1 MALSWSLLL
10 AFLSASLV
18 ISHSSEPGP
27 PHSKR
32 RAAQTSAGGGNTLQ
46 HPLHP
51 LQGHRYSRDR
61 GGHGGQGARAT
72 KGGAGLLSHR
82 PPHPL
87 ARPEDDGM
95 GLESLSPVRLEMG
108 PSRDRDRVRMSLKS
122 QTQTRENDLLGTR
135 KGRGNGH
142 GNGHGHHYEHRRQ
155 GSRREK
161 GRHGKGFLPEPELS
175 SAFRDRDLFDDP
187 PSSSSS
193 ADSLSLIVT
202 PPSEYPSPIAAVF
215 GSGSSMVTTV
225 MNEHPPTLPPASTK
239 PQRSGRGKGQGEV
252 MPTLDMAL
260 FDWTDYEDMKPAD
273 TWPSSRKKDK
283 RRSKNL
289 SNGNVTVDADAIE
302 PCDHHLDCLPGSCCD
317 LRQHE
322 CKPHNRGLNNKCYDD
337 CMCEEGLRCY
347 AKFHRKR
354 RVTRRRGRCVVPES
368 VSSDQGGFIT
378 I

>member
-10 AFLSASLV
+10 AFLFATLTL
-18 ISHSSEPGP
+18 SHSTEPGA
-27 PHSKR
+27 HHGKR
-32 RAAQTSAGGGNTLQ
+32 RQAQTSAGGSNTLQ
-46 HPLHP
+46 HPLQG
-51 LQGHRYSRDR
+51 LQVRHYSRDR
-61 GGHGGQGARAT
+61 SGHVGAHAT

-82 PPHPL
+82 PLHPL
-87 ARPEDDGM
+87 ARPEDDGT

-108 PSRDRDRVRMSLKS
+108 PGRDRDRVRLSMKS
-122 QTQTRENDLLGTR
+122 QSQGRDNQLLGSR
-135 KGRGNGH
+135 KGRGHGH
-142 GNGHGHHYEHRRQ
+142 GNGHGHHFEHRKQ
-155 GSRREK
+155 GSRRDKE
-161 GRHGKGFLPEPELS
+161 RHGKGFLPEPELS
-175 SAFRDRDLFDDP
+175 SAFKDRDLFEDP
-187 PSSSSS
+187 LSSS
-193 ADSLSLIVT
+193 ATSLSLSMT
-202 PPSEYPSPIAAVF
+202 PPSETPSPIASVF
-215 GSGSSMVTTV
+215 GSGSYMVTTV
-225 MNEHPPTLPPASTK
+225 MDEHPPTLPPASTK

-260 FDWTDYEDMKPAD
+260 FDWTDYEDMKPVD
-273 TWPSSRKKDK
+273 TWSSSRKKDK

-289 SNGNVTVDADAIE
+289 SSGNVTVDADAIE

-337 CMCEEGLRCY
+337 CMCEEGFRCY

>member
-10 AFLSASLV
+10 VFLSVSLV
-18 ISHSSEPGP
+18 LSQSSELGP
-27 PHSKR
+27 PHGKR
-32 RAAQTSAGGGNTLQ
+32 RAAQTSGGGSNTLQ

-51 LQGHRYSRDR
+51 LQGHRYSRER
-61 GGHGGQGARAT
+61 GGHGGQGARAA

-87 ARPEDDGM
+87 ARPEDDGT

-108 PSRDRDRVRMSLKS
+108 PSRDRDRVRMNVKS

-135 KGRGNGH
+135 KERGH
-142 GNGHGHHYEHRRQ
+142 GNGKGHGHHYEPRRQ
-155 GSRREK
+155 GGRREK

-175 SAFRDRDLFDDP
+175 SAYRDRDLFDDP
-187 PSSSSS
+187 FSSFSS
-193 ADSLSLIVT
+193 AASPSLIVT
-202 PPSEYPSPIAAVF
+202 PPNETPSPIVGVF

-239 PQRSGRGKGQGEV
+239 PQSGRGKGQGEV

-289 SNGNVTVDADAIE
+289 SSGNVTIDADAIE

-337 CMCEEGLRCY
+337 CMCEEGFRCY

>member
-1 MALSWSLLL
+1 MALSRSLLL
-10 AFLSASLV
+10 ASLFAFLV
-18 ISHSSEPGP
+18 VSHSSDPAVAHG
-27 PHSKR
+27 KR
-32 RAAQTSAGGGNTLQ
+32 KQAQTSAGGSNGLQ
-46 HPLHP
+46 HPLQS
-51 LQGHRYSRDR
+51 LQIPSYSRER
-61 GGHGGQGARAT
+61 RGHGGQGGRGA

-82 PPHPL
+82 PMHPL
-87 ARPEDDGM
+87 TRPEDDGL
-95 GLESLSPVRLEMG
+95 GLEGLSPVRLELG
-108 PSRDRDRVRMSLKS
+108 PGKDRDRVRMNMKS
-122 QTQTRENDLLGTR
+122 PSQVRDNHLLGTR
-135 KGRGNGH
+135 KGRGH
-142 GNGHGHHYEHRRQ
+142 GQGTGRGHHFEHRRH

-161 GRHGKGFLPEPELS
+161 GRHGKVFPPELS
-175 SAFRDRDLFDDP
+175 SALRGRDLFEE
-187 PSSSSS
+187 PSPFSSSS
-193 ADSLSLIVT
+193 ASLSLSMT
-202 PPSEYPSPIAAVF
+202 PPSELPSPIVHVF
-215 GSGSSMVTTV
+215 GSDSSVVTTV

-239 PQRSGRGKGQGEV
+239 PQRSGKGQGDV

-260 FDWTDYEDMKPAD
+260 FDWTDYEDMKPVE
-273 TWPSSRKKDK
+273 TWPHSGKKDK

-289 SNGNVTVDADAIE
+289 SSGNVTVDADAIE

-337 CMCEEGLRCY
+337 CMCEEGYRCY